1 MRLVGYHSLKATN
14 LVRSAD
20 SLTTES
26 DPTSTGPSKP
36 KHPNQYTYRPKPPST
51 AGPAASPSRRIGGTP
66 GPTTIPTHHEHGTR
80 RAGALAN
87 VPVVFHPLSEEGA
100 SQLNWHL
107 PEYLTQFNDVLP
119 SDSPVALEVPAP
131 RVMAYLP
138 KNHFHTQRYGPF
150 SEERDSTGKLVL
162 PADQQ
167 DREVVGHPTT
177 QLEPP
182 TRIKFPAKRI
192 SSGDVKK
199 RVRAVLEYVSKMQT
213 DEGKRLRRAKTLG
226 IIPVSTAAIRW
237 RERQR
242 KEREREEGAGDDD
255 VVINEANGE
264 DRPFP
269 PGSGLAR
276 SQPRSA
282 HLMAELTEM
291 LIGFQEAFSS
301 NDFAAFENG
310 ATVGSA
316 PPTPQIPDTSTIPP
330 TPDLRSF
337 HPDRPH
343 DPSAG
348 IISRSAER
356 EVDGTEETTTEEV
369 GAGKGLDV
377 YRAGIVNKV
386 VTINNTERDVV
397 KKVEEITQA

>member
-1 MRLVGYHSLKATN
+1 MI
-14 LVRSAD
+14 
-20 SLTTES
+20 TES
-26 DPTSTGPSKP
+26 DPTTSAGPSKP

-51 AGPAASPSRRIGGTP
+51 VGAAASPSRRIGGTP

-87 VPVVFHPLSEEGA
+87 APVVFHPLSEEGA
-100 SQLNWHL
+100 SRLNWHL
-107 PEYLTQFNDVLP
+107 PDYLTQFGDVLP

-138 KNHFHTQRYGPF
+138 KNHFHNQRYGPF
-150 SEERDSTGKLVL
+150 SEERDSTGRLIL
-162 PADQQ
+162 PANQQ

-182 TRIKFPAKRI
+182 TRVKFPAKHI
-192 SSGDVKK
+192 SAGDVKK
-199 RVRAVLEYVSKMQT
+199 RVRAVLEYVGKTQM

-237 RERQR
+237 KERQR
-242 KEREREEGAGDDD
+242 KERESEEGIGDDD
-255 VVINEANGE
+255 VVMSGANEAQE

-269 PGSGLAR
+269 PELEIAR
-276 SQPRSA
+276 DQPRSA

-301 NDFAAFENG
+301 NDFAVFGNG
-310 ATVGSA
+310 GTGGSV
-316 PPTPQIPDTSTIPP
+316 PPTPQIPDMSTIPP
-330 TPDLRSF
+330 TPVLPSLPSD
-337 HPDRPH
+337 HPH
-343 DPSAG
+343 GSSAG
-348 IISRSAER
+348 VISRSAER
-356 EVDGTEETTTEEV
+356 EVDGAEETTTEEV

-386 VTINNTERDVV
+386 VTINNTEREVV